1 MGIEDNWFTLFH
13 NRKKMLAPGFHHHT
27 TTYYISWRTSFLTV
41 EPISYNRLSW
51 TGRDLLRLPVESTV
65 IPPRINTSHGGVAMN
80 KETQLLA
87 MLDNVFG
94 FPNKFRSNF
103 RKVSQSFDQ
112 QTNEHVILIE
122 YRVRVKGTMT
132 SQPRQN
138 AQQQNQQQQQMAFL
152 RQLVAQGKT
161 KWQLLPLSLHSPE
174 MSTGSTSIRIPG
186 LTDRSPGTRK
196 INWSQSTKLISPRN
210 QWGSTGCGVGDW
222 RWFFWTPKTVVWSW
236 MVVEADWIASD
247 EYR

>member
-1 MGIEDNWFTLFH
+1 
-13 NRKKMLAPGFHHHT
+13 
-27 TTYYISWRTSFLTV
+27 
-41 EPISYNRLSW
+41 
-51 TGRDLLRLPVESTV
+51 
-65 IPPRINTSHGGVAMN
+65 MN

-174 MSTGSTSIRIPG
+174 MSTGSTSIRASG
-186 LTDRSPGTRK
+186 LTDKSPGTRK

-210 QWGSTGCGVGDW
+210 QWGSTDYGVWDC

-236 MVVEADWIASD
+236 MVLWSCWECLWRVPVLTLSEARDGIGNQPEERWEADRGILMWRQDVVGWPDLHNLVGKLQFYHWTTPA
-247 EYR
+247 